1 MKEKSN
7 NTLKSDNGISENL
20 SHFED
25 NYGNKGQQKRVNA
38 AVKRITGCGA
48 PPVGSR

>member
-1 MKEKSN
+1 MKDSPK
-7 NTLKSDNGISENL
+7 NTLKNDNGISENF

-25 NYGNKGQQKRVNA
+25 NYGNKGQQERINA